1 MLERR
6 GFLLG
11 VAAIPLSLAGVPT
24 AWAQAT
30 PRFIDMAGQGPN
42 RQQIIEALRSQQVLT
57 GRTRTR
63 RLNLEPMLSA
73 EPGTAADSTP
83 REVLAVK
90 SESPRLS
97 FDQIS
102 FEFGSARIS
111 RDVLPVLQE
120 IGAALRSPELKELR
134 FLIEGHTDAA
144 GGMLYNMRLSS
155 RRAESVKRYLLARH
169 GLASRRLLTA
179 GKGPTDL
186 HDPESPDSAV
196 NRRVVLMAFDGDAV
210 AA

>member
-11 VAAIPLSLAGVPT
+11 LAAAPLSLAGLPS
-24 AWAQAT
+24 AWAQGA
-30 PRFIDMAGQGPN
+30 PRFIDMAGQGPS
-42 RQQIIEALRSQQVLT
+42 RQQIVEALRSQQVLT

-73 EPGTAADSTP
+73 EPGAAADSTP
-83 REVLAVK
+83 RETLAVQ
-90 SESPRLS
+90 SESARLS

-102 FEFGSARIS
+102 FEFGSARI
-111 RDVLPVLQE
+111 RREALPALQE

-144 GGMLYNMRLSS
+144 GGLIYNMRLSS
-155 RRAESVKRYLLARH
+155 RRAESVKRYLLTHH

-186 HDPESPDSAV
+186 HDPDNPHGAA
-196 NRRVVLMAFDGDAV
+196 NRRVVLMAFDGEPV